1 MKWDKFEKM
10 NKDKIARKEQR
21 ALVKKAVDE
30 IKEEEEK
37 RTIMMLA
44 KVLSINLKNR
54 QLIYRLKEKNLK
66 IKILA
71 FLLNKMQF
79 C

>member
-10 NKDKIARKEQR
+10 SKDKIAKKEQR

-37 RTIMMLA
+37 KTVMMLA
-44 KVLSINLKNR
+44 KMLRINLKNR
-54 QLIYRLKEKNLK
+54 QLIYRLKEVNQYLKKQIKND
-66 IKILA
+66 
-71 FLLNKMQF
+71 
-79 C
+79 

>member
-30 IKEEEEK
+30 IKEEEK
-37 RTIMMLA
+37 KKTVMILA
-44 KVLSINLKNR
+44 KMLRINLKNG
-54 QLIYRLKEKNLK
+54 QLIYRLKK
-66 IKILA
+66 I
-71 FLLNKMQF
+71 
-79 C
+79 

>member
-10 NKDKIARKEQR
+10 SKDKIAKKEQR

-37 RTIMMLA
+37 KTVMMLA
-44 KVLSINLKNR
+44 KMLRINLKNR
-54 QLIYRLKEKNLK
+54 
-66 IKILA
+66 
-71 FLLNKMQF
+71 
-79 C
+79 

>member
-37 RTIMMLA
+37 TTIMMLA

-54 QLIYRLKEKNLK
+54 QLIYRLKEKSEN
-66 IKILA
+66 
-71 FLLNKMQF
+71 
-79 C
+79 

>member
-71 FLLNKMQF
+71 FLLNKMRF

>member
-37 RTIMMLA
+37 KTVMMLA
-44 KVLSINLKNR
+44 KMLRINLKNR
-54 QLIYRLKEKNLK
+54 
-66 IKILA
+66 
-71 FLLNKMQF
+71 
-79 C
+79 

>member
-37 RTIMMLA
+37 KTVMMLA
-44 KVLSINLKNR
+44 KMLRINLKNR
-54 QLIYRLKEKNLK
+54 QLIYRLKEVNQYLKKQIKND
-66 IKILA
+66 
-71 FLLNKMQF
+71 
-79 C
+79 

>member
-44 KVLSINLKNR
+44 KVLSINFKNR
-54 QLIYRLKEKNLK
+54 
-66 IKILA
+66 
-71 FLLNKMQF
+71 
-79 C
+79 

>member
-10 NKDKIARKEQR
+10 NKDKITRKEQR

-54 QLIYRLKEKNLK
+54 
-66 IKILA
+66 
-71 FLLNKMQF
+71 
-79 C
+79 